1 MRSLADGWDRHGDIG
16 SEMCYHHIQ
25 GHGKVIQ
32 RPLSEGS
39 NKAEWESE
47 TERQLAKG
55 LYQLREKLGRI
66 KPMDF
71 ADDGESETPDFEV
84 YSDDTDGPEQRMP
97 EADDYDADTINISG
111 QRPYCLQGTQCF
123 EEL

>member
-1 MRSLADGWDRHGDIG
+1 MAGTVTETSVLKCAIIIFKDT
-16 SEMCYHHIQ
+16 
-25 GHGKVIQ
+25 GKVIQ

-84 YSDDTDGPEQRMP
+84 YSDDTDARTANARGR
-97 EADDYDADTINISG
+97 
-111 QRPYCLQGTQCF
+111 
-123 EEL
+123 